1 LKRVLDTL
9 AHGEFSPGEPE
20 RYRGLVDGL
29 LNRDTYMLMADFAD
43 YVVTQAQV
51 DALWQQPAAWAE
63 RAIRNIAAMGF
74 FSSDRTI
81 REYVEKIWVAPK
93 RR

>member
-1 LKRVLDTL
+1 V
-9 AHGEFSPGEPE
+9 E
-20 RYRGLVDGL
+20 GL

-43 YVVTQAQV
+43 YVAAQRRV
-51 DALWQQPAAWAE
+51 DALWNDSAAWNE
-63 RAIRNIAAMGF
+63 RAIHNVAAMGA

-81 REYVEKIWVAPK
+81 REYVDKIWVAP

>member
-1 LKRVLDTL
+1 VKRVLDAI

-20 RYRGLVDGL
+20 RYRGLVEGL

-43 YVVTQAQV
+43 YVATQAKV
-51 DALWQQPAAWAE
+51 DALWQQPQAWAE
-63 RAIRNIAAMGF
+63 CAIRNTAAMGF

-81 REYVEKIWVAPK
+81 REYAEKIWVAP